1 MTSDN
6 ESERNPRQR
15 TITITVDESD
25 DRMRAIAQM
34 DWHDRKLVGV
44 GRARPGEQFPD
55 RAAEKL
61 SVTRALS
68 DLVARLNTSPV
79 DATW

>member
-1 MTSDN
+1 MIRGEAMSDN
-6 ESERNPRQR
+6 EFGRNPRLR

-25 DRMRAIAQM
+25 ERMRAIAQM
-34 DWHDRKLVGV
+34 EWHDRKLVGV

-55 RAAEKL
+55 REAEKL

-68 DLVARLNTSPV
+68 DLVARLNT
-79 DATW
+79 